1 MRVVLLWMYRGNSRE
16 NRREQIGQWNDPP
29 FELVE
34 VDPKLG
40 WSRAIQSVPAD
51 TDICVLWSDDDKPIG
66 RDFMRQMTYPLI
78 SGEDFGASMHFWS
91 GNAISVLGSV
101 LQDAHIKDS
110 EIGGSSV
117 LRLLLQMLDTTDKG
131 PTGRIHVA
139 LSSTEKLAP
148 MSMEPVGYL
157 C

>member
-1 MRVVLLWMYRGNSRE
+1 MRVTLLWMYRGTDPE
-16 NRREQIGQWNDPP
+16 TRREQMAQWNDPP
-29 FELVE
+29 FDLIE

-40 WSRAIQSVPAD
+40 WSRAIQTVPTD
-51 TDICVLWSDDDKPIG
+51 TGICILWSDDDKPVG
-66 RDFMRQMTYPLI
+66 RDFIRQMTHPLI

-91 GNAISVLGSV
+91 GNAVSVLGSV
-101 LQDAHIKDS
+101 LHDAHIKDS

-117 LRLLLQMLDTTDKG
+117 LRLLVQMLDTTEKS

-148 MSMEPVGYL
+148 MSMEPVGYP